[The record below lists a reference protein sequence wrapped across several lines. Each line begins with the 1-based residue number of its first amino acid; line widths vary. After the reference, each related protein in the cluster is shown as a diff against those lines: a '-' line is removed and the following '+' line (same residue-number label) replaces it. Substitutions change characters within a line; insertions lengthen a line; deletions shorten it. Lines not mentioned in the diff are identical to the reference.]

1 MPKAAIAPDA
11 SWEVR
16 ARIER
21 DSAIALAKR
30 APPGLI
36 AYLVLYGAM
45 AAATPLN
52 EDKPLLYWATM
63 ALATIIAA
71 ARLLLCRKI
80 LADEQP
86 ERFTKHFTWLL
97 LFHAALWA
105 NLASQ
110 VVLFY
115 GTSWTGMLALL
126 ITAGISSG
134 GTTSLAP
141 KIHVLRAYLVTV
153 NLPIAF
159 CALFVDLQGMATVVS
174 AFLLFL
180 LSQGSKQSEW
190 FVSAVTDKYALEA
203 ARIEAEAATRAK
215 SSFLATMSH
224 EIRTPMNG
232 VVGMTDLLLE
242 TELDEEQR
250 DYATTISGCGQALL
264 TVIND
269 ILDFSK
275 LEAEKVRL
283 ENIAFEIRSVLEEV
297 MEMTAFQAR
306 QKGLEL
312 PLLVNQDLPWSL
324 KSDPGRFRQV
334 LINLVSNAIKFTS
347 SGEVSVRAGLSP
359 DQPADKT
366 YCKVL
371 IEVTDTGIGIAPEV
385 QSLLFEPFSQA
396 DSSTTRKFG
405 GTGLGLAICRRLV
418 EAMGGEIWLESR
430 PDEGTTF
437 YFTFLAEPAEQS
449 PPAPP
454 PGDIRGL
461 NVMVVDDNAT
471 NRKVFQQ
478 QLSAWGCTVTQA
490 CNGREALHI
499 LQHQAD
505 TFDLAILDFQMPG
518 LDGLE
523 LAQKIKAEERHQSL
537 PLILVSSAPK
547 LGDGDMAKTNGFA
560 AYLTK
565 PIRRQ
570 PLFNTLAAVRGVALA
585 PQTASPLITLE
596 SLPKRGDRTKIL
608 VAEDVLVNQKLI
620 SRLLEK
626 EGLSCDIAA
635 NGRDAVEAANRV
647 PYDLIF
653 MDCHMPEM
661 DGWEATRLIKAG
673 PGSPPVIA
681 LTAGVTAEEQAQC
694 REAGMSGFLAKPLRA
709 AELRK
714 VLKEHLTA
722 EKSTLAE
729 FNGSVTVAP

>member
-1 MPKAAIAPDA
+1 MPQAAIAPDD
-11 SWEVR
+11 SFEIR

-21 DSAIALAKR
+21 DSAIALAER

-36 AYLVLYGAM
+36 AYLVLYAAM

-52 EDKPLLYWATM
+52 EDKPLFYWTTM
-63 ALATIIAA
+63 ALATLIAVP
-71 ARLLLCRKI
+71 RLFLCRKI
-80 LADEQP
+80 AAEEQP
-86 ERFTKHFTWLL
+86 ERFTNHFTLL
-97 LFHAALWA
+97 LMLHAALWA
-105 NLASQ
+105 NFASQ
-110 VVLFY
+110 VVLSY
-115 GTSWTGMLALL
+115 GPSWTGMLAVL

-141 KIHVLRAYLVTV
+141 RISVLRAYLITV
-153 NLPIAF
+153 NLPIIF
-159 CALFVDLQGMATVVS
+159 CALFVDSRGMATVLS
-174 AFLLFL
+174 AYLLFL
-180 LSQGSKQSEW
+180 LNQGSKQSEW

-203 ARIEAEAATRAK
+203 ARKEAEAATRAK

-232 VVGMTDLLLE
+232 VVGMADLLLD
-242 TELDEEQR
+242 TDLDEEQR
-250 DYATTISGCGQALL
+250 DYTTTISGCGQALL

-283 ENIAFEIRSVLEEV
+283 EYVPFEIRSVLEEV

-312 PLLVNQDLPWSL
+312 PLLINQDLPWSL
-324 KSDPGRFRQV
+324 KSDPARFRQI
-334 LINLVSNAIKFTS
+334 LLNLVSNAIKFTS
-347 SGEVSVRAGLSP
+347 SGEVSVRAALSP
-359 DQPADKT
+359 DQPEDKT
-366 YCKVL
+366 FCKVL
-371 IEVTDTGIGIAPEV
+371 IEVTDTGIGIPPEV
-385 QSLLFEPFSQA
+385 QPLLFEPFSQA

-405 GTGLGLAICRRLV
+405 GTGLGLAICKRLV

-437 YFTFLAEPAEQS
+437 FFTFLAEPTAQS
-449 PPAPP
+449 QPGPPPA
-454 PGDIRGL
+454 DIRGL
-461 NVMVVDDNAT
+461 NIMVVDDNAT

-478 QLSAWGCTVTQA
+478 QLSAWGCSVTQA
-490 CNGREALHI
+490 CNGREALRI
-499 LQHQAD
+499 LEHGND

-523 LAQKIKAEERHQSL
+523 LAKKIKAEERYQNL

-547 LGDGDMAKTNGFA
+547 IGDSEMAKSNGFS

-570 PLFNTLAAVRGVALA
+570 PLFNTLAAVRGIALA
-585 PQTASPLITLE
+585 PKATRSLITVE
-596 SLPKRGDRTKIL
+596 SLPKCGGRSKIL

-620 SRLLEK
+620 SRLVEK
-626 EGLSCDIAA
+626 EGYFCDIAG
-635 NGRDAVEAANRV
+635 NGKEAVEAVSRV
-647 PYDLIF
+647 KYDLIF

-661 DGWEATRLIKAG
+661 DGWQASRLIRSTFDA
-673 PGSPPVIA
+673 PPIIA
-681 LTAGVTAEEQAQC
+681 LTAGVTVEEQAQC

-714 VLKEHLTA
+714 VLQEYLTTQA
-722 EKSTLAE
+722 SLK
-729 FNGSVTVAP
+729 FNDSVTVAT